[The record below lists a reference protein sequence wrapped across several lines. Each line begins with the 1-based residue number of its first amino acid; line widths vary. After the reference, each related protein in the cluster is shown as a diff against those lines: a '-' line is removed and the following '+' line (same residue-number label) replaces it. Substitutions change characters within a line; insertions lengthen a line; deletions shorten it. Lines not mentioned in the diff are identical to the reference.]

1 MELKEYIRIELEDL
15 GRELTRVMNGL
26 TQQELTWRPACGCN
40 SMGLILFHMA
50 RLEDWFVQVRMQ
62 SKPEVWGIEKWYKK
76 LNLAENEAGSHYTV
90 EQVNAFPVPELK
102 DLLAYYDAVRA
113 RTLDYLKSLTASA
126 FDSKITLPWT
136 GEITVAATFS
146 IMIGH
151 ASQHI
156 GEMSY
161 LRGLQRGLDK

>member
-1 MELKEYIRIELEDL
+1 MELKEYICIELEDL
-15 GRELTRVMNGL
+15 GRELTTIMNGL

-40 SMGLILFHMA
+40 SIGLILFHMA
-50 RLEDWFVQVRMQ
+50 RLEDWFVQARMQ
-62 SKPEVWGIEKWYKK
+62 NETEVWEIEKWYQK

-90 EQVNAFPVPELK
+90 EQVNAFPVPKLK
-102 DLLAYYDAVRA
+102 DLLAYHDAVRA
-113 RTLDYLKSLTASA
+113 RTLNYLESLTAST